1 MNYFDLGYYDNKL
14 LHLIGGKYINGTIAL
29 FLLNNNVE
37 YAEITMYNKK
47 LKLSDGYLLLNSNM
61 NDKLKKF
68 LIKKN
73 IFKIVK
79 TINEFEI
86 AMINKNV
93 YDKIFY
99 LLESIKQKNNSI

>member
-1 MNYFDLGYYDNKL
+1 MNYVDLGYFDNKL

-29 FLLNNNVE
+29 FLLNNNIE

-47 LKLSDGYLLLNSNM
+47 IKLSDGYLLLSSNL

-79 TINEFEI
+79 IVNGYEI

-93 YDKIFY
+93 YNQLFY
-99 LLESIKQKNNSI
+99 IL

>member
-1 MNYFDLGYYDNKL
+1 MNYIDLGYYDNKL
-14 LHLIGGKYINGTIAL
+14 LYLIGGKYINGTIAL

-47 LKLSDGYLLLNSNM
+47 IKLSDGYLLLNNKMSN
-61 NDKLKKF
+61 KLKIF

-73 IFKIVK
+73 IFRIVK
-79 TINEFEI
+79 KINDYEI

-93 YDKIFY
+93 YDKMFY
-99 LLESIKQKNNSI
+99 LLYSFEKK